1 MVGAG
6 RRIEIIIDQEGETK
20 VEAHGY
26 KGGKC
31 MQATAPLTKALIGT
45 PTAHIKKPEFYQGDH
60 QAAVR
65 ETE

>member
-1 MVGAG
+1 MS
-6 RRIEIIIDQEGETK
+6 RSIEITIDNDGETK
-20 VEAHGY
+20 IEAHGY

-45 PTAHIKKPEFYQGDH
+45 STTHVKKPDYYQGNYTEK
-60 QAAVR
+60 VR

>member
-1 MVGAG
+1 MAGAG
-6 RRIEIIIDQEGETK
+6 KRIEIIIDNEGETQ

-45 PTAHIKKPEFYQGDH
+45 PTTHVKKPEFYQGDH
-60 QAAVR
+60 TQQVR
-65 ETE
+65 ELE